1 LICSRTNSFGN
12 AGVVKRQ
19 DVFSMAVQAAGV
31 RGLNEGQR
39 VQFEVESDKYGSR
52 P

>member
-1 LICSRTNSFGN
+1 MSAWLCG
-12 AGVVKRQ
+12 K

-39 VQFEVESDKYGSR
+39 VQFEVESAKCGPKAVNLR
-52 P
+52 LV